1 MRNAAH
7 KKVNDILLGKFLR
20 SNVSSYVG
28 YIIFVLAGQAL
39 QYFYIPRSATKFVGY
54 LHKRTWWKSGPFLSP
69 DHAEGITALIVGAW
83 TVVAVCFLLRESI
96 ARYIVPQ
103 HTIHVRQEM
112 YKALVERYEEEF
124 QDIPTGN
131 VITRLLSVSEL
142 YIYITEWV
150 MQDLI
155 PYSTG
160 LLILIVYSWAVHR
173 TVGTVVTLG
182 VGTTA
187 LSIGLFFQLLIRA
200 SSRREQHLVTV
211 SQEMNSSFSNLMN
224 VYINNQIQAEVQH
237 GKELNKE
244 YGERW
249 MLEMQIARNMNIAA
263 MVTVLVT
270 FGVVIAV
277 LLKLVKTKK
286 IRVIEAG
293 ALVIIYIALIGWMQS
308 LFLALPQSLKRLGSL
323 ENAMPFLSEIFSKP
337 ASLRR
342 KTNQIQHG
350 KVVFENVSFKYPGT
364 TDPVLDRFS
373 LVVEPKSKVAII
385 GRSGSGKTTIMKLLL
400 QLYTKYDGKILL
412 DGVDITTVDINELRQ
427 AVNYIN
433 QRTLMHDVPIIRN
446 LQYGNGASEK
456 EVIDLLHKYDL
467 MVVFDD
473 IQGGI
478 RASAGIDGNAMSL
491 GMQKCVV
498 IIRGVLR
505 KGSKVVVFDEPIAG
519 LDADTARKIMRLVA
533 DYTVGKT
540 VIMIT
545 HNQEIQQYV
554 DYAVRFKSS

>member
-1 MRNAAH
+1 MDNTR
-7 KKVNDILLGKFLR
+7 KVNDILLGEFLR
-20 SNVSSYVG
+20 SNASLYVG
-28 YIIFVLAGQAL
+28 YVILVLVGQAL

-54 LHKRTWWKSGPFLSP
+54 LRNNTWWKKTGSFLSQC
-69 DHAEGITALIVGAW
+69 HAEGIATWIIGAW
-83 TVVAVCFLLRESI
+83 VVVAAFFLVRESI

-103 HTIHVRQEM
+103 HTIHVRQQM
-112 YKALVERYEEEF
+112 YKAVVERYEEEF

-142 YIYITEWV
+142 YVYMTEWV

-155 PYSTG
+155 PFSTG
-160 LLILIVYSWAVHR
+160 LIFLIAYSWTVHR
-173 TVGTVVTLG
+173 SVGTAVTLG
-182 VGTTA
+182 VGTTT
-187 LSIGLFFQLLIRA
+187 LSIFLFLKTLIRS

-211 SQEMNSSFSNLMN
+211 SQEMNGSFSNLMN
-224 VYINNQIQAEVQH
+224 VYINNQIKEEVQH

-249 MLEMQIARNMNIAA
+249 MQEMQIARNMNIAA
-263 MVTVLVT
+263 MSTALAT
-270 FGVVIAV
+270 FVAVGIV
-277 LLKLVKTKK
+277 LLHLVKTKK
-286 IRVIEAG
+286 VRAMEAG
-293 ALVIIYIALIGWMQS
+293 AFVIIYIALLGWMQS
-308 LFLALPQSLKRLGSL
+308 FFLALPQSLKRAGSL
-323 ENAMPFLSEIFSKP
+323 ENAMPFLSNIFSKP
-337 ASLRR
+337 VSLRR

-364 TDPVLDRFS
+364 TEPVLNKFS

-400 QLYTKYDGKILL
+400 QLYTKYEGKILL
-412 DGVDITTVDINELRQ
+412 DGVDIATVNIKDLRK
-427 AVNYIN
+427 VINYIN
-433 QRTLMHDVPIIRN
+433 QRTVMHNIPIIEN

-456 EVIDLLHKYDL
+456 DITDILHKYDL
-467 MVVFDD
+467 MVVFND

-478 RASAGIDGNAMSL
+478 HASAGIDGNSMSL

-498 IIRGVLR
+498 VVRGILR
-505 KGSKVVVFDEPIAG
+505 KGSKVVVLDEPIAG
-519 LDADTARKIMRLVA
+519 LDTDTARKIMRLVT
-533 DYTVGKT
+533 DYTVGQT

-554 DYAVRFKSS
+554 DYSVQFKS